1 MLGFSSE
8 LSVIADDY
16 MFLRSAGV
24 ICDMDMDSNFGGKIR
39 VAHACCPFQD
49 NYTKVM
55 SLTIMI
61 AFRLISPV

>member
-1 MLGFSSE
+1 M
-8 LSVIADDY
+8 IADDY